1 MMEAGSIFERLLAA
15 AGERKLAKPTLAAY
29 RRTWL
34 KLIAWTTAEGFD
46 LGALPREKAR
56 AYYEELT
63 SERSASHHLQ
73 VMAAASFLYKVLD
86 RPNPFEDCLAPRFRP
101 EAVEISFLE
110 GGDLARVLMSLHELG
125 TDYFGRLAA
134 HLAEALFFTACRFH
148 EWAHL
153 TGERLVRNGAGE
165 VTAVRLR
172 VKGGKHRDLPLVPR
186 LSDSLHQWALFLEG
200 LKGVRLRRGAVE
212 FAGSELVFPGRDG
225 GPVSNQAFN
234 RRLAAGCRAAGVRV
248 ITAHGLRH
256 SAANLLLNE
265 RGRNIRELQ
274 ELLGHRSL
282 ATTARYTHIDR
293 ERLRGVVADL
303 VLPGEGFQGA
313 SPGSAASSRE

>member
-1 MMEAGSIFERLLAA
+1 MSEASLLERVQAA
-15 AGERKLAKPTLAAY
+15 AAERRLAGPTLAAY
-29 RRTWL
+29 RRTWM
-34 KLIAWTTAEGFD
+34 KLVAWTTAEGFD
-46 LGALPREKAR
+46 VGALPKEKVR

-63 SERSASHHLQ
+63 SGRSPSHHLQ
-73 VMAAASFLYKVLD
+73 VKAAASFLYKVLD
-86 RPNPFEDCLAPRFRP
+86 KGNPFEECLAPRFRP

-110 GGDLARVLMSLHELG
+110 ASDLARVLLTMRELG
-125 TDYFGRLAA
+125 RDYSGRLAA

-148 EWAHL
+148 EWAQL

-165 VTAVRLR
+165 VTAVRLK
-172 VKGGKHRDLPLVPR
+172 VKGGKYRDLPLVPR
-186 LSDSLHQWALFLEG
+186 LSVSLAEWGEFLEG
-200 LKGVRLRRGAVE
+200 LKGVRLRRGAIE

-225 GPVSNQAFN
+225 GAFSNQAFN
-234 RRLAAGCRAAGVRV
+234 RRLAAACRASGVDI

-303 VLPGEGFQGA
+303 DLPAAGGTVGVSRTGA
-313 SPGSAASSRE
+313 KTG